1 MKHNAHNSHVLK
13 DFSISAFSAGFVAVL
28 VGFASSLAI
37 VLQAAHAMDLPLAIV
52 ESWVLALG
60 VGMGICCLGL
70 SWYYKNPIIIA
81 WSTPGAALL
90 ATSLQGLSIEQAT
103 GVFLFVAALSL
114 LIALSGTFNKVAQ
127 WIPMPIAAALL
138 AGVLVK
144 FGFSIFTSFQL
155 SPVLIGLMLIT
166 FFGSKYFAPRYA
178 VILTLVSG
186 ALYLFFG
193 PEQLSVEGVGL
204 GMAKPYFVMPEF
216 ELSTIIGVG
225 IPLFIVTMSAQN
237 LPGIAVLKASGY
249 HDQAISPL
257 IGSVNVVTLVLAPFG
272 CFALNLAAITAA
284 ICTGEESH
292 HDLNKRYIA
301 GISAGLFNILAGLM
315 AVSMVGIFAS
325 FPMAFISALAGLALL
340 GTIASSLHSALAEP
354 DHREAALVTFLVCAS
369 GMSFAG
375 VSGAFWGVV
384 LGVVL
389 QKMKARKSKLA

>member
-1 MKHNAHNSHVLK
+1 MENRARSSNIIQ
-13 DFSISAFSAGFVAVL
+13 DFSLSAFSAGFVAVL

-37 VLQAAHAMDLPLAIV
+37 VLQAAHAMELPLAII

-60 VGMGICCLGL
+60 LGMGVSCLGL

-144 FGFSIFTSFQL
+144 FGFSIFTSFEL
-155 SPVLIGLMLIT
+155 SPMLVGLMLLT
-166 FFGSKYFAPRYA
+166 FFGSKVLVPRYS
-178 VILTLVSG
+178 VILTLLAG
-186 ALYLFFG
+186 ALFLFLG
-193 PEQLSVEGVGL
+193 PQQLSLDGVGL
-204 GMAKPYFVMPEF
+204 GLAKPHFVMPEF
-216 ELSTIIGVG
+216 DLSAIIGVG

-284 ICTGEESH
+284 ICTGDESH
-292 HDLNKRYIA
+292 HELNKRYIA
-301 GISAGLFNILAGLM
+301 GMSAGFFNILAGLM

-340 GTIASSLHSALAEP
+340 GTIASSLHNALIEP
-354 DHREAALVTFLVCAS
+354 NHREAAMVTFLVCAS

-384 LGVVL
+384 FGVLL
-389 QKMKARKSKLA
+389 QMLQTRRRKQS